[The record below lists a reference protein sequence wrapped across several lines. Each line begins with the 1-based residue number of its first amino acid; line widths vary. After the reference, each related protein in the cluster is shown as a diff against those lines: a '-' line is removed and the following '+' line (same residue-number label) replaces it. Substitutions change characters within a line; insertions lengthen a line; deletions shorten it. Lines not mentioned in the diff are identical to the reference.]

1 MNYIWD
7 SKKRL
12 SNLIKHGVEFS
23 DAVLVFEDNLAIT
36 IEDPYQNEQRFI
48 TLGCDAH
55 NRILV
60 VVYTY
65 KDEVIRII
73 SARKANKTE
82 NGVYKKGGRYEK

>member
-12 SNLIKHGVEFS
+12 SNLLKHGVEFS
-23 DAVLVFEDNLAIT
+23 DAVLVFEDDLAVT
-36 IEDPYQNEQRFI
+36 IEDSYQNEQRFI

-55 NRILV
+55 SRILV
-60 VVYTY
+60 VVYTH
-65 KDEVIRII
+65 KNDVIRII

-82 NGVYKKGGRYEK
+82 NSVYKKGGRSEK